1 MGANLRLSLIDKLI
15 LQFDNLLQTNKSSHV
30 PNDTSTYP
38 AHAID
43 NLQALTPTE
52 ERAVIS
58 MLRINHA
65 GEVCAQALYQG
76 QALMARSIQ
85 QHNALLQAAVEE
97 NAHLNWCHTRLAELN
112 GRTSLLNPIWYA
124 GSFVIG
130 AAAGTAGDR
139 VSMGFLAETEYQVSA
154 HLTRHLAKI
163 PAHDQ
168 KTRAILQQMQA
179 DELHHATTAEKNGA
193 TKLPL
198 AIKILMRGV
207 AKIMTVTAA
216 RI

>member
-1 MGANLRLSLIDKLI
+1 MRLSLIDKLI
-15 LQFDNLLQTNKSSHV
+15 LQFDNLLQTNKSANASNS
-30 PNDTSTYP
+30 PSTYP

-43 NLQALTPTE
+43 NHQPLTPTE

-112 GRTSLLNPIWYA
+112 GRTSLLNPVWYA

-130 AAAGTAGDR
+130 AAAGMAGDR
-139 VSMGFLAETEYQVSA
+139 ISMGFLAETEYQVSA
-154 HLTRHLAKI
+154 HLAKHLSRI
-163 PAHDQ
+163 PVNDQ
-168 KTRAILQQMQA
+168 KTRAILKQMQA
-179 DELHHATTAEKNGA
+179 DELRHATTAEKNGA
-193 TKLPL
+193 IKLPFT
-198 AIKILMRGV
+198 IKLLMRGV
-207 AKIMTVTAA
+207 AKIMTVAAA